1 MKKLL
6 LALALTAGFA
16 ASVQAQSSV
25 VVYGTLDAGFR
36 RDDTGNTALNGVT
49 TGLVSNTL
57 TSDRLG
63 FRATEDLGDGK
74 RAFFQ
79 LETGIVPFT
88 RNTGNAGS
96 GNGAA
101 TTNDTPG
108 SLITTRRESFLGL
121 GDAKLGTL
129 QVGSMYSLGFNYSIW
144 ADVTG
149 VNILGADLSQATAVN
164 STADTTGATSGVT
177 TSAYKMNANSQKY
190 VSPRTNGVQVTLY
203 NVTNAIAASGAGKVQ
218 AAEVDYIRG
227 NFEAR
232 GMYEVK
238 QVATS
243 GPITKHTSVG
253 AGAGY
258 NFGIAKVRAATQRG
272 TLDSTSASGNGVVT
286 VTKLTAIA
294 PATPV
299 LDVWGGYVMLSENSA
314 GSMYSSTADSTARA
328 SYMVAGATY
337 KLSKRTNV
345 YAYYAGLDNKDSTA
359 KFGRSSAVGTA
370 TFDPNSMGMG
380 IRHSF

>member
-1 MKKLL
+1 
-6 LALALTAGFA
+6 
-16 ASVQAQSSV
+16 
-25 VVYGTLDAGFR
+25 
-36 RDDTGNTALNGVT
+36 
-49 TGLVSNTL
+49 
-57 TSDRLG
+57 
-63 FRATEDLGDGK
+63 
-74 RAFFQ
+74 
-79 LETGIVPFT
+79 
-88 RNTGNAGS
+88 
-96 GNGAA
+96 
-101 TTNDTPG
+101 
-108 SLITTRRESFLGL
+108 
-121 GDAKLGTL
+121 
-129 QVGSMYSLGFNYSIW
+129 
-144 ADVTG
+144 
-149 VNILGADLSQATAVN
+149 
-164 STADTTGATSGVT
+164 
-177 TSAYKMNANSQKY
+177 MNANSQKY

-218 AAEVDYIRG
+218 AAEVDYVRG

-286 VTKLTAIA
+286 VT
-294 PATPV
+294 V

-359 KFGRSSAVGTA
+359 KFGRSSAVGTV

-380 IRHSF
+380 MRHSF

>member
-1 MKKLL
+1 
-6 LALALTAGFA
+6 
-16 ASVQAQSSV
+16 
-25 VVYGTLDAGFR
+25 
-36 RDDTGNTALNGVT
+36 
-49 TGLVSNTL
+49 
-57 TSDRLG
+57 
-63 FRATEDLGDGK
+63 
-74 RAFFQ
+74 
-79 LETGIVPFT
+79 
-88 RNTGNAGS
+88 
-96 GNGAA
+96 
-101 TTNDTPG
+101 
-108 SLITTRRESFLGL
+108 
-121 GDAKLGTL
+121 
-129 QVGSMYSLGFNYSIW
+129 MYSLGFNYGIW

-149 VNILGADLSQATAVN
+149 TNVLGADLSQATAVN

-218 AAEVDYIRG
+218 AAEVDYVRG

-299 LDVWGGYVMLSENSA
+299 LDVWGGYVLLSENSA

-359 KFGRSSAVGTA
+359 KFGRSSAVGTV

-380 IRHSF
+380 MRHSF